1 MNLTTHIGYGT
12 FRLQD
17 FEPGEYFARFD
28 GSLAQVCESQPYRE
42 HMPNHVQVRVDR
54 HGANDR
60 KIMLHRTAQA
70 HAVSL
75 DEAKAVQV
83 RKDRKAEDDDS

>member
-42 HMPNHVQVRVDR
+42 HMPDHVQVRVDR
-54 HGANDR
+54 HTANDR
-60 KIMLHRTAQA
+60 KIMLHKTARA
-70 HAVSL
+70 HAIEL
-75 DEAKAVQV
+75 DQAKTVQA
-83 RKDRKAEDDDS
+83 RKKRKARGDDA